1 MERYREQADI
11 LHKYL
16 KTDDRYDMM
25 KLPRPF
31 IIEFTGPPSS
41 GKTTIIAKTTKLFRQ
56 LGFRVRAPQ
65 EGAEVIRHVSRKTPL
80 ATNTMA
86 NYAMKIVV
94 DEAHGHSHDIVILD
108 RGLFDPYA
116 WMLYW
121 EEKGR
126 ATPQEK
132 EGWQFF
138 WAHDSLRQYIDIAYF
153 VLCDAEV
160 ALARESSEALT
171 REHGAFTNLET
182 VKALGTIWKRAY
194 VELSTQCPEQLRLID
209 TTASTKQEMV
219 EQVANEILTTL
230 AKKVQQDP

>member
-1 MERYREQADI
+1 MERYKEQADI
-11 LHKYL
+11 LHRYL
-16 KTDDRYDMM
+16 KTQTRYDMNV
-25 KLPRPF
+25 LPRPF

-41 GKTTIIAKTTKLFRQ
+41 GKTTIIGKVTKIFRQ

-80 ATNTMA
+80 ATNRMA
-86 NYAMKIVV
+86 TYAMNIVV

-121 EEKGR
+121 EE
-126 ATPQEK
+126 EK
-132 EGWQFF
+132 KVTAEEKKEFQSFF
-138 WAHDSLRQYIDIAYF
+138 SHDSLRQYIDIAYF

-160 ALARESSEALT
+160 ALARESSGAGT
-171 REHGAFTNLET
+171 REHGAFTNLKT
-182 VKALGTIWKRAY
+182 VKTLGTIWKRAY

-230 AKKVQQDP
+230 AKKVP